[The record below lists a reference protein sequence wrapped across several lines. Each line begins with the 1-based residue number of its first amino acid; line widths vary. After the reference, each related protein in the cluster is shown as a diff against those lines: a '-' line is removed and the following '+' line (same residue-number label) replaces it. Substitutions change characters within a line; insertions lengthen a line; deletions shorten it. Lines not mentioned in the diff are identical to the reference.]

1 MPFVVSSLMVHFF
14 VFIVLKD
21 ISETGLV
28 ENKLQIVDFR
38 AFEMKFTALFHVFRN
53 PFTIG
58 FVTASTAHA
67 SHTQTATGAFHI

>member
-1 MPFVVSSLMVHFF
+1 VSSLKVLFF

-28 ENKLQIVDFR
+28 ENKLQKVDFS
-38 AFEMKFTALFHVFRN
+38 AFDTKFTVLFHVFRN